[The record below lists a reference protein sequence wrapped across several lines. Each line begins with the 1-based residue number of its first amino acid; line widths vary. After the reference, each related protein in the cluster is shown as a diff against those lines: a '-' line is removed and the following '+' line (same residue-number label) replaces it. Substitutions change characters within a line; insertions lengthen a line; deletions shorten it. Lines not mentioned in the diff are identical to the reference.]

1 MTTRKA
7 NTYEARF
14 LCPLSGEIMRDPVVD
29 ADGNSYE
36 RINILVWLDDR
47 GKSPLTGRLMKKEE
61 LKSNQILKDTIEQA
75 LEEQKQRNAEMDAT
89 GGWQFDAKDEEAG
102 YKEASERTK
111 SGMVQAL
118 FSRSNLSNTN
128 FSPSTKHTIECES
141 DYHGMEEKKK
151 GKVRFADR

>member
-111 SGMVQAL
+111 SGMIQAC
-118 FSRSNLSNTN
+118 SRAVTFLTLISLLV
-128 FSPSTKHTIECES
+128 PSTLSSVNLLTYYGGK
-141 DYHGMEEKKK
+141 EE
-151 GKVRFADR
+151 GEGALRRR